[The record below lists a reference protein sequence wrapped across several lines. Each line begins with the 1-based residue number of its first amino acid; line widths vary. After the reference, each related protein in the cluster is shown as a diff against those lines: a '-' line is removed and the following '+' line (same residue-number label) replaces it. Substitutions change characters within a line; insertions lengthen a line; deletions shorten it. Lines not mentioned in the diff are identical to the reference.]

1 MKLTKMLDMVSSS
14 ISFMD
19 LEPSLNGFEVQR
31 ATGRLK
37 SAMIEKQSVEFWLFL
52 AMERLR
58 DGWDELEK
66 YMHRDVEFFLHS
78 VIGGRF

>member
-1 MKLTKMLDMVSSS
+1 MVSSS
-14 ISFMD
+14 INFVD

-31 ATGRLK
+31 ETGGLK
-37 SAMIEKQSVEFWLFL
+37 SAMIEKQRVGDWLFL

-66 YMHRDVEFFLHS
+66 YMHRDMEFFPHS